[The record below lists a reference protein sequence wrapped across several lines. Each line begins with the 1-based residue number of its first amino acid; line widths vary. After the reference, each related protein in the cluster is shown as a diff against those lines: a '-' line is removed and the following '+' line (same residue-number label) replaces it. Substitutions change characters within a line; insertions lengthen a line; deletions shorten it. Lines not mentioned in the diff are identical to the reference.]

1 MGSENQKVWL
11 LNHWFKG
18 WNSNK
23 TAFAIQS
30 PWNTNGLIWIYK
42 NYYLSSKYKNR
53 FGIEVNIVN
62 FKTKEIHYYQEIIYS
77 LGEKQVNLISGK
89 ILANF
94 FEELNNK
101 NSQEYR
107 EFVTKFIGEKIYD

>member
-1 MGSENQKVWL
+1 MGSENKKVWL

-18 WNSNK
+18 WNNKK

-30 PWNTNGLIWIYK
+30 PWNKDGLIWIYK

-62 FKTKEIHYYQEIIYS
+62 FKTKKTHYYQEIIYS
-77 LGEKQVNLISGK
+77 LRKKQVNMISGE
-89 ILANF
+89 ILASF

-101 NSQEYR
+101 NSQEYK